1 MPKLTRPT
9 VPPTPLEKSPI
20 ERMTELA
27 LRIMRRPKGESTR
40 PKKQAKKQRRH
51 K

>member
-9 VPPTPLEKSPI
+9 VPPTPLEKTPI
-20 ERMTELA
+20 ERMTEL
-27 LRIMRRPKGESTR
+27 MRRIVRAPKGESTK
-40 PKKQAKKQRRH
+40 PKKPAKKQRRH